1 GSITNNSSDIS
12 GSGIDI
18 DSVPN
23 NAQQLMMNSISP
35 KAEKRAL
42 HRLVENKDNILRGVN
57 RSLRGEFGINIC
69 KNVKPSNEDNS
80 SELKQNVVEFMNCD
94 NVPKVCLD
102 VKMHKGVP
110 IRYRPHNLNVL
121 HKQFQAETG
130 TSCSYSMF
138 CQYIPPN
145 IKKPNVNDWRT
156 CLCML
161 CLNPQMKLEKLIR
174 MNTINNTD
182 TDLHNVIKDDLKFEE
197 FLKKIKLLEK
207 QKVTIT

>member
-1 GSITNNSSDIS
+1 MNVIKCKDKQRDGTTNNSSDIS
-12 GSGIDI
+12 DSGIDI

-23 NAQQLMMNSISP
+23 NAQQLMINSISP
-35 KAEKRAL
+35 KAKKRAL
-42 HRLVENKDNILRGVN
+42 HRLVENIPCGVS
-57 RSLRGEFGINIC
+57 RSLCGEFGVNIS

-94 NVPKVCLD
+94 NVSDVCPD
-102 VKMHKGVP
+102 VKKMHKGVP
-110 IRYRPHNLNVL
+110 IRYRLHNLNVL
-121 HKQFQAETG
+121 HEQFQAETG

-145 IKKPNVNDWRT
+145 IKKPDVNDWRT

-174 MNTINNTD
+174 MNAINNTD
-182 TDLHNVIKDDLKFEE
+182 TDLHNIIKDDLKFEE
-197 FLKKIKLLEK
+197 F
-207 QKVTIT
+207 